1 MDNTPY
7 DDVFRTLLTDCTE
20 LMIPVVNEIF
30 HTKYT
35 GKETI
40 CLLQNEHFIKMPDG
54 SEQERITDSSFE
66 IISSE
71 ETSIPQVL
79 KNQLYGG
86 SAGCNTAQRKRYHIE
101 CQSTEDGTMIV
112 RMFEYD
118 TQLALENRALT
129 SNTLTVQFP
138 DSAIVSLRHTKN
150 TPEEMTVK
158 VLTPGGRVSYTVPVL
173 KVKRYT
179 IHELF
184 EKKLFFLI
192 PFHIFAY
199 EKDFKELEENKK
211 KLKQLEAEYAS
222 IRERLEIACQMGDLN
237 RYAKAAIL
245 DMSRKVIEHIAVKYK
260 NVAKG
265 VSRTMG
271 GKVLNYEAK
280 DILNRGRAEG
290 RMEGRREGEEY
301 TKIQIATK
309 LLNMGNDIKSVAE
322 LAELPQETVEK
333 LAQSIS
339 KEEKQ
344 ASGETALSNGSKA
357 LLLSFQ
363 VGADTTSE
371 NKTSVTMDSM
381 SAKSIG
387 VDGIQVTGSDST
399 NADKAVDTISDAIK
413 KVSKQRS
420 ALGAVQNRLEHT
432 ISNLDNVV
440 ENTTSAESRI
450 RDTDMAEEMVSYSKN
465 NILMQAG
472 QSMLAQANQQNQ
484 GVLSLLQ

>member
-30 HTKYT
+30 HTHYT
-35 GKETI
+35 GKETV

-66 IISSE
+66 IISE
-71 ETSIPQVL
+71 ETAPIAQVQ
-79 KNQLYGG
+79 K
-86 SAGCNTAQRKRYHIE
+86 KRYHIE

-150 TPEEMTVK
+150 TPEEMIVK

-184 EKKLFFLI
+184 ERKLFFLI

-280 DILNRGRAEG
+280 DILNRGR
-290 RMEGRREGEEY
+290 REGEEY

-322 LAELPQETVEK
+322 LAELPQKTVEK

-339 KEEKQ
+339 KEEK
-344 ASGETALSNGSKA
+344 
-357 LLLSFQ
+357 
-363 VGADTTSE
+363 
-371 NKTSVTMDSM
+371 
-381 SAKSIG
+381 
-387 VDGIQVTGSDST
+387 
-399 NADKAVDTISDAIK
+399 
-413 KVSKQRS
+413 
-420 ALGAVQNRLEHT
+420 
-432 ISNLDNVV
+432 
-440 ENTTSAESRI
+440 
-450 RDTDMAEEMVSYSKN
+450 
-465 NILMQAG
+465 
-472 QSMLAQANQQNQ
+472 
-484 GVLSLLQ
+484 

>member
-40 CLLQNEHFIKMPDG
+40 CLLQNEHFIRMPDG

-66 IISSE
+66 IISE
-71 ETSIPQVL
+71 ETAPI
-79 KNQLYGG
+79 
-86 SAGCNTAQRKRYHIE
+86 AQGQKKRYHIE
-101 CQSTEDGTMIV
+101 CQSTEDGSMIV

-118 TQLALENRALT
+118 TQLALENREFT
-129 SNTLTVQFP
+129 SNILTVQFP

-150 TPEEMTVK
+150 TPEEMIVK

-245 DMSRKVIEHIAVKYK
+245 DMSRKVIEHLAVKYK

-280 DILNRGRAEG
+280 DILNRGR
-290 RMEGRREGEEY
+290 REGEEY

-309 LLNMGNDIKSVAE
+309 LLSMGNDIKSVAE

-339 KEEKQ
+339 KEEK
-344 ASGETALSNGSKA
+344 
-357 LLLSFQ
+357 
-363 VGADTTSE
+363 
-371 NKTSVTMDSM
+371 
-381 SAKSIG
+381 
-387 VDGIQVTGSDST
+387 
-399 NADKAVDTISDAIK
+399 
-413 KVSKQRS
+413 
-420 ALGAVQNRLEHT
+420 
-432 ISNLDNVV
+432 
-440 ENTTSAESRI
+440 
-450 RDTDMAEEMVSYSKN
+450 
-465 NILMQAG
+465 
-472 QSMLAQANQQNQ
+472 
-484 GVLSLLQ
+484 

>member
-66 IISSE
+66 IISE
-71 ETSIPQVL
+71 ETAPI
-79 KNQLYGG
+79 
-86 SAGCNTAQRKRYHIE
+86 AQGQKKRYHIE
-101 CQSTEDGTMIV
+101 CQSTEDGSMIV

-118 TQLALENRALT
+118 TQLALENREFI
-129 SNTLTVQFP
+129 SNILTVQFP

-150 TPEEMTVK
+150 TPEEMIVK

-184 EKKLFFLI
+184 AKKLFFLI

-199 EKDFKELEENKK
+199 EKNFKELEENKK

-245 DMSRKVIEHIAVKYK
+245 DMSRKVIEHLAVKYK

-280 DILNRGRAEG
+280 DILNR
-290 RMEGRREGEEY
+290 GRREGEEY

-339 KEEKQ
+339 KEEK
-344 ASGETALSNGSKA
+344 
-357 LLLSFQ
+357 
-363 VGADTTSE
+363 
-371 NKTSVTMDSM
+371 
-381 SAKSIG
+381 
-387 VDGIQVTGSDST
+387 
-399 NADKAVDTISDAIK
+399 
-413 KVSKQRS
+413 
-420 ALGAVQNRLEHT
+420 
-432 ISNLDNVV
+432 
-440 ENTTSAESRI
+440 
-450 RDTDMAEEMVSYSKN
+450 
-465 NILMQAG
+465 
-472 QSMLAQANQQNQ
+472 
-484 GVLSLLQ
+484 

>member
-30 HTKYT
+30 HTDYT

-40 CLLQNEHFIKMPDG
+40 CLLQNEHFIKMPNG

-66 IISSE
+66 IIRK
-71 ETSIPQVL
+71 ETSPELQI
-79 KNQLYGG
+79 
-86 SAGCNTAQRKRYHIE
+86 QRKRYHIE
-101 CQSTEDGTMIV
+101 CQSTEDGSMII

-118 TQLALENRALT
+118 VQLALENKEMTAD
-129 SNTLTVQFP
+129 TLTVRFP
-138 DSAIVSLRHTKN
+138 DSAIVSLRHSKN
-150 TPEEMTVK
+150 TPEVMTVK
-158 VLTPGGRVSYTVPVL
+158 VQTPGGRISYTVPVL

-179 IHELF
+179 INELF

-280 DILNRGRAEG
+280 DILNRGR
-290 RMEGRREGEEY
+290 REGEEY

-322 LAELPQETVEK
+322 LAELPQKTVEK

-339 KEEKQ
+339 KEEK
-344 ASGETALSNGSKA
+344 
-357 LLLSFQ
+357 
-363 VGADTTSE
+363 
-371 NKTSVTMDSM
+371 
-381 SAKSIG
+381 
-387 VDGIQVTGSDST
+387 
-399 NADKAVDTISDAIK
+399 
-413 KVSKQRS
+413 
-420 ALGAVQNRLEHT
+420 
-432 ISNLDNVV
+432 
-440 ENTTSAESRI
+440 
-450 RDTDMAEEMVSYSKN
+450 
-465 NILMQAG
+465 
-472 QSMLAQANQQNQ
+472 
-484 GVLSLLQ
+484 

>member
-1 MDNTPY
+1 MVNTPY
-7 DDVFRTLLTDCTE
+7 DDVFRTLLTDCTA
-20 LMIPVVNEIF
+20 LIIPVVNELF
-30 HTKYT
+30 HTSYT

-40 CLLQNEHFIKMPDG
+40 HLLQNEHFIKLPDG

-66 IISSE
+66 ILGRE
-71 ETSIPQVL
+71 
-79 KNQLYGG
+79 
-86 SAGCNTAQRKRYHIE
+86 RKRYHVE
-101 CQSTEDGTMIV
+101 CQSTEDGSMIV

-118 TQLALENRALT
+118 TQLALENREFI
-129 SNTLTVQFP
+129 SNILTVQFP

-245 DMSRKVIEHIAVKYK
+245 DMSRKVIEHLAVKYK

-280 DILNRGRAEG
+280 DILNRGRREG
-290 RMEGRREGEEY
+290 RAEGRREGEEY

-309 LLNMGNDIKSVAE
+309 LLSMGNDIKSVAE

-339 KEEKQ
+339 KEEK
-344 ASGETALSNGSKA
+344 
-357 LLLSFQ
+357 
-363 VGADTTSE
+363 
-371 NKTSVTMDSM
+371 
-381 SAKSIG
+381 
-387 VDGIQVTGSDST
+387 
-399 NADKAVDTISDAIK
+399 
-413 KVSKQRS
+413 
-420 ALGAVQNRLEHT
+420 
-432 ISNLDNVV
+432 
-440 ENTTSAESRI
+440 
-450 RDTDMAEEMVSYSKN
+450 
-465 NILMQAG
+465 
-472 QSMLAQANQQNQ
+472 
-484 GVLSLLQ
+484 

>member
-40 CLLQNEHFIKMPDG
+40 CLLQNEHFIRMPDG

-66 IISSE
+66 IISE
-71 ETSIPQVL
+71 ETAPI
-79 KNQLYGG
+79 
-86 SAGCNTAQRKRYHIE
+86 AQGQKKRYHIE

-118 TQLALENRALT
+118 TQLALENREFT
-129 SNTLTVQFP
+129 SNILTVQFP

-158 VLTPGGRVSYTVPVL
+158 VLTPGGKVSYTVPIL

-290 RMEGRREGEEY
+290 RREGEASGIRIGEER

-399 NADKAVDTISDAIK
+399 NADKAVDTISDAIYYC
-413 KVSKQRS
+413 
-420 ALGAVQNRLEHT
+420 N
-432 ISNLDNVV
+432 I
-440 ENTTSAESRI
+440 
-450 RDTDMAEEMVSYSKN
+450 N
-465 NILMQAG
+465 NI
-472 QSMLAQANQQNQ
+472 MLFFQQNIF
-484 GVLSLLQ
+484 

>member
-66 IISSE
+66 IISE
-71 ETSIPQVL
+71 ETAPIAQVQ
-79 KNQLYGG
+79 K
-86 SAGCNTAQRKRYHIE
+86 KRYHIE

-150 TPEEMTVK
+150 TPEEMIVK

-184 EKKLFFLI
+184 ERKLFFLI

-280 DILNRGRAEG
+280 DILNRGR
-290 RMEGRREGEEY
+290 REGEEY

-322 LAELPQETVEK
+322 LAELPQKTVEK

-339 KEEKQ
+339 KEEK
-344 ASGETALSNGSKA
+344 
-357 LLLSFQ
+357 
-363 VGADTTSE
+363 
-371 NKTSVTMDSM
+371 
-381 SAKSIG
+381 
-387 VDGIQVTGSDST
+387 
-399 NADKAVDTISDAIK
+399 
-413 KVSKQRS
+413 
-420 ALGAVQNRLEHT
+420 
-432 ISNLDNVV
+432 
-440 ENTTSAESRI
+440 
-450 RDTDMAEEMVSYSKN
+450 
-465 NILMQAG
+465 
-472 QSMLAQANQQNQ
+472 
-484 GVLSLLQ
+484 